1 MRVTH
6 RMIIDNAIRS
16 MSDNLQKLSKLQRQ
30 ASSGKRFESSSDAPG
45 ASRAALALKSNI
57 NANESYLGTLQR
69 AEHWL
74 TASGQAL
81 GELNDLSLKA
91 INRAL
96 EGISDTNAQ
105 ARSNLAEDLDGLI
118 QDAVASGNTR
128 HQGNYLFSGFQVK
141 TEPFTLVSGSPDTV
155 TYAGDTGEITRRI
168 GPDHSLKVNF
178 DPDQVISPLFEAM
191 ISARDALRA
200 DDTTGLQT
208 AVEDLKSAQ
217 ELIKDQLATN
227 GLRLQ
232 QVEDNQS
239 YLEETQLA
247 LENLLSHEEDIDLVE
262 VITELRHQ
270 ETVYQ
275 TTLEVGHRTMATVN
289 LFDLLK

>member
-30 ASSGKRFESSSDAPG
+30 ASSGKRFERSSDAPG
-45 ASRAALALKSNI
+45 ASRAAMALKSNI
-57 NANESYLGTLQR
+57 NANESYLETLQR

-81 GELNDLSLKA
+81 GELEDVSLKA

-105 ARSNLAEDLDGLI
+105 ARSNLAEELDGLI
-118 QDAVASGNTR
+118 QDAVSSGNR
-128 HQGNYLFSGFQVK
+128 KHQGNYLFSGFQVK
-141 TEPFTLVSGSPDTV
+141 TEPFTLVTGSPDSV

-178 DPDQVISPLFEAM
+178 DPDQVISPLYEAM
-191 ISARDALRA
+191 ISARDALLA
-200 DDTTGLQT
+200 DDTVGLQS

-227 GLRLQ
+227 GIRLK